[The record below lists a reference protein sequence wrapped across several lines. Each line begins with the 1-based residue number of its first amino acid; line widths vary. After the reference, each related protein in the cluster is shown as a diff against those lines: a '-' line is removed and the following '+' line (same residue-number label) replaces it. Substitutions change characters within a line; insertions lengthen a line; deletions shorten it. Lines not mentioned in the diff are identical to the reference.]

1 MNENS
6 KIASK
11 AKGGLNEPPAFASAG
26 GGLRG
31 DFGWADVFEWKLPPA
46 VLDVLLKDRTT
57 GRNIVWGTRDYERA
71 FGAGTGFGE
80 NDEIRRELIADRE
93 RPVIRPRVVKDA
105 AEQRRRSVDHAEV
118 FTPSW
123 VCNAQNNL
131 VDAAWFRAKS
141 APFNRELRDRKGE
154 LPSCAA

>member
-1 MNENS
+1 M
-6 KIASK
+6 KKTAK
-11 AKGGLNEPPAFASAG
+11 KTAKGAATVAD
-26 GGLRG
+26 
-31 DFGWADVFEWKLPPA
+31 DFGRADVFEWKLPPA

-105 AEQRRRSVDHAEV
+105 AEQRRQMLHD
-118 FTPSW
+118 
-123 VCNAQNNL
+123 NL
-131 VDAAWFRAKS
+131 RAS
-141 APFNRELRDRKGE
+141 AHKTDSYGILWSCSPVGE
-154 LPSCAA
+154 DT